1 MGSKERAVYGS
12 LLCVRTYAQVL
23 GELAGDLVDHTD
35 LHFFSFIVTSAPY
48 GGPGETYISP

>member
-23 GELAGDLVDHTD
+23 GELAGDLVDHAD

-48 GGPGETYISP
+48 GGPGKTYISP